1 MFLYI
6 LEFGMLPRTEVLGL
20 ATNRSTLSTEID
32 IYIFAQK
39 NWGQLT
45 KLTAVKELEMLVAER
60 RAYIY
65 RND

>member
-1 MFLYI
+1 
-6 LEFGMLPRTEVLGL
+6 MLPRTEVLGL